1 MISIIY
7 VILFAALIAA
17 LVKPEKVLP
26 FIKAS
31 NTIRR
36 IIAVIAFFV
45 LMSLIM
51 NLWSKTDNFKEV
63 VDDVN
68 NQRNQKWTEH
78 AVMDSTHMANG
89 YFSADSSKT
98 TLELAAKF
106 EELAA
111 ITAKSDY
118 KKDEIT
124 DSTVIMF
131 ANRNSNTA
139 LELMANLQKSY
150 RDRYAE
156 LMGNELWENNIKVQT
171 ANGGKTIIFVGGAFS
186 NNKNIAEFQK
196 KIYGSLYAYGFEKS
210 QYKWIEHDPE
220 IVEYKIE

>member
-68 NQRNQKWTEH
+68 NQRNQNWTEH

-156 LMGNELWENNIKVQT
+156 LMGKELWENNIKVHT

>member
-1 MISIIY
+1 MISIIGI
-7 VILFAALIAA
+7 ILLVALIAA

-26 FIKAS
+26 FIKTS

-36 IIAVIAFFV
+36 ILAVIAYLV
-45 LMSLIM
+45 LLAIVM
-51 NLWSKTDNFKEV
+51 NIWSKTDNFKETV
-63 VDDVN
+63 AEAN
-68 NQRNQKWTEH
+68 AQNNQKWTEH

-89 YFSADSSKT
+89 YFSADSSKS

-124 DSTVIMF
+124 DSAVIMF

-139 LELMANLQKSY
+139 LELTANLQKSY
-150 RDRYAE
+150 RARYAE
-156 LMGNELWENNIKVQT
+156 LLGKELWENNIKVHT
-171 ANGGKTIIFVGGAFS
+171 SNGGKTITFVGGMFA
-186 NNKNIAEFQK
+186 NNKNIADFQK
-196 KIYGSLYAYGFEKS
+196 KIYGNLYAYGFEKS
-210 QYKWIEHDPE
+210 LYKWIEHDPE
-220 IVEYKIE
+220 IVEYKVE